1 MDELF
6 VRDAT
11 RKEDMRE
18 PASVNGSNYDEMEL
32 TPGQAGEGRG
42 QRRRDERPRHA
53 RKSFGLSPGSI
64 IAGVALAA
72 IVVCVIANLHDI
84 RRYYR
89 ISTM

>member
-1 MDELF
+1 
-6 VRDAT
+6 
-11 RKEDMRE
+11 MRE

-32 TPGQAGEGRG
+32 TPGQAGEGR
-42 QRRRDERPRHA
+42 QRRRDERPRHT

-64 IAGVALAA
+64 IAGVVLGS

-84 RRYYR
+84 RRYIR